1 LFFLHQQQKLFFK
14 AFANEGR
21 FSFTMLWNFEGVFP
35 SPWAKII
42 FFRVENKKY
51 KLIPEELVP
60 EFLFFGKIEMFFRLK
75 KIIFAHG
82 EGKTTFLFLL
92 IVKEKRP

>member
-1 LFFLHQQQKLFFK
+1 
-14 AFANEGR
+14 
-21 FSFTMLWNFEGVFP
+21 MLWNFEGVFP

-75 KIIFAHG
+75 KIIFAPC
-82 EGKTTFLFLL
+82 EEKTTLKIPI
-92 IVKEKRP
+92 IVKEKRPSIFKAIAICEEKTTFML